1 MIPSS
6 PQPRRRASRG
16 TLRRTAGKSPWVTR
30 LAVAASVAAALALGA
45 GAVYQGTSGDRRL
58 ADSYRAVLAQGHGSF
73 FAAAPLKS
81 PTETLGSV
89 FGYQGQ
95 PSWLFATLNQPT
107 AQPGH
112 YEVQLITRD
121 GRHLSLGE
129 TVFGG
134 NHRTWGAQI
143 PVNLTQVSQLRFE
156 AASGQ
161 FTIIA
166 YLNPRNPWSPG

>member
-1 MIPSS
+1 MTPSS
-6 PQPRRRASRG
+6 PQPRRRASRRA
-16 TLRRTAGKSPWVTR
+16 LRRTAGRRPWVAR

-73 FAAAPLKS
+73 FAAAPLRS
-81 PTETLGSV
+81 PAGTLGSV

-95 PSWLFATLNQPT
+95 PSWLFATLNQPP
-107 AQPGH
+107 AQPEH
-112 YEVQLITRD
+112 YDVQLITRD
-121 GRHLSLGE
+121 GRHLPLGE
-129 TVFGG
+129 TVLGG
-134 NHRTWGAQI
+134 THRTWGAQI
-143 PVNLTQVSQLRFE
+143 PVTLTQVSQLRFE

-161 FTIIA
+161 STIIA